1 MNCGS
6 DTADWTAA
14 ADQDWI
20 DISPKSG
27 SLVSGQAVQV
37 AVSFG
42 DAAYARTPGVY
53 TGTVNISSAAMG
65 SVVPIPVSL
74 TVRGVDSF
82 AWGAIPLVQMPNV
95 PFAVSLTAL
104 DSTGAV
110 VRGFTGTAVLSG
122 TNTTGSA
129 VPITPTVTGSFVQGV
144 WTGDIA
150 VSTATS
156 VRLNADDGAGHT
168 GRAGKSSSGSR

>member
-1 MNCGS
+1 
-6 DTADWTAA
+6 
-14 ADQDWI
+14 
-20 DISPKSG
+20 
-27 SLVSGQAVQV
+27 VSGQAVQV

-122 TNTTGSA
+122 TNTTG
-129 VPITPTVTGSFVQGV
+129 G
-144 WTGDIA
+144 
-150 VSTATS
+150 
-156 VRLNADDGAGHT
+156 GANHPYGYGQLCARSLDRRYRRVDRHFCPAE
-168 GRAGKSSSGSR
+168 R